1 MGRFAG
7 MTHTEIKLSE
17 AKYFL
22 EQMKQHIDSPE
33 EFVYNLSAFLSAAR
47 SVTFIMQNE
56 FSKIPEF
63 REWYGCKQKK
73 MENNELF
80 RFFNGLRV
88 AVIHKKV
95 VIPNRNVKIE
105 FTETITV
112 GDSIV
117 VEVRDKDGNLL
128 QRYESDFQP
137 ESSVE
142 NEHEDVKTEVYWY
155 FDEKP
160 ESDVITLCTRYI
172 EELELLVKECI
183 EKFKKD
189 KVETTH

>member
-1 MGRFAG
+1 MGRFVG
-7 MTHTEIKLSE
+7 MTHTEIKLNE

-63 REWYGCKQKK
+63 REWYRRKQKK
-73 MENNELF
+73 MENSELF

-88 AVIHKKV
+88 AAIHRKV

-117 VEVRDKDGNLL
+117 VEARDKDGNLL
-128 QRYESDFQP
+128 QRHESDFQP

-160 ESDVITLCTRYI
+160 ESDAITLCTRYI
-172 EELELLVKECI
+172 EELELLVKECT
-183 EKFKKD
+183 EKFKRD
-189 KVETTH
+189 KVR